1 MEKIEKIVELGID
14 IDNEN
19 EELFEDLG
27 VDVISFVESPA
38 IEESFLY
45 FNTDGEPTCD
55 CGTPHEFSLVDNTG
69 FEKIKAFL
77 FDNQD
82 LFKSTS
88 GPAGDG
94 GVDHTEQKRLLEA
107 AGISTEFPFGY
118 CFPVSQF
125 VFYALGGYEGE
136 YDLKCIKGM
145 EYQVQGQD
153 FKSTHWFVEHK
164 ETGRIIDLTAEQFD
178 GILDLE
184 DYYEDARR
192 ANLGFPY
199 YNVGDK
205 RVEFDNTVPS
215 FEVLGLYDKYREDV
229 EVIEGLEAFYIAS
242 QYAELRK
249 KFGAMFYKEE
259 EYEFIYPTPSESK
272 GDFISRCIPTAVN
285 AWGVGQDQAA
295 ALCYAYWDSGKK
307 MAKDNEDT
315 KKKKEKK
322 SYNETLEAVL
332 KFAEENGETMSHDDV
347 FVDLTKEE
355 FTTAGDVIRGLGA
368 LDLLTR
374 LNIKRDEPSQT
385 YYRYVGPPA
394 QRKFCKAMLRLAN
407 RGKIFTEDQI
417 NEMNGLNPQF
427 ARSGES
433 SYSVFEWLGGKNCR
447 HRFQKLEVFK
457 NAEGKRVVILA
468 DPTNEAQRN
477 AARPWAQKVNMSKE
491 YEFKLDEE
499 RREVYGPV
507 MIPNKMILR
516 RDEEGN
522 PFYVFFSRETIK
534 KMAEKF
540 LAQNKQHNT
549 DIEHDGNVVTK
560 NTLLESWVSEDM
572 THDKSYKLGFA
583 LPAGT
588 WYAGFKVND
597 DQLWE
602 EIKAGARRGFS
613 LAGNFINRL

>member
-45 FNTDGEPTCD
+45 FNAEGEPTCD
-55 CGTPHEFSLVDNTG
+55 CGTEHTFSLVDNTG
-69 FEKIKAFL
+69 FEKYKEFL
-77 FDNQD
+77 FANQD

-94 GVDHTEQKRLLEA
+94 GVDHTEQKRLLEE

-125 VFYALGGYEGE
+125 VFYALGGYESE
-136 YDLKCIKGM
+136 YDLMCIKGM
-145 EYQVQGQD
+145 EYKVQGHD
-153 FKSTHWFVEHK
+153 FKSTHWFVQHK

-184 DYYEDARR
+184 DHYEDAKR

-229 EVIEGLEAFYIAS
+229 EVVEGLEAFYIAS

-285 AWGVGQDQAA
+285 AWGVSSDHAA

-307 MAKDNEDT
+307 MAKDNEDE
-315 KKKKEKK
+315 KKKKKK
-322 SYNETLEAVL
+322 KKWSYEETVDAILAY
-332 KFAEENGETMSHDDV
+332 AEEHGETMSHEDIE
-347 FVDLTKEE
+347 VDLSKEE
-355 FTTAGDVIRGLGA
+355 FTTVGDVLNGLGA
-368 LDLLTR
+368 LDLLNR
-374 LNIKRDEPSQT
+374 LNIKREEPAQT

-394 QRKFCKAMLRLAN
+394 ERKFCKAMLRLAN
-407 RGKIFTEDQI
+407 RGKIFSRQEI
-417 NEMNGLNPQF
+417 EAMSSLNPQF
-427 ARSGES
+427 ARAGQS
-433 SYSVFEWLGGKNCR
+433 SYDVFKWVGGKNCK
-447 HRFQKLEVFK
+447 HYFQKLQVFK
-457 NAEGKRVVILA
+457 NAQGKRVVIVA
-468 DPTNEAQRN
+468 DPSNN
-477 AARPWAQKVNMSKE
+477 AERLASKTWAQKMSSE
-491 YEFKLDEE
+491 YQFALDEE

-522 PFYVFFSRETIK
+522 PFYVYFSRETIK

-549 DIEHDGNVVTK
+549 DIEHDGNVVTA
-560 NTLLESWVSEDM
+560 NTLLESWVSESSQY
-572 THDKSYKLGFA
+572 DKSYNLGFA

-588 WYAGFKVND
+588 WFAGFKVND
-597 DQLWE
+597 DNLWND
-602 EIKAGARRGFS
+602 IKTGKVRGFS